1 VDVTGLGRSFF
12 ADPALIDAGQGNDSL
27 IVNL

>member
-1 VDVTGLGRSFF
+1 VDVAGLGRSFF
-12 ADPALIDAGQGNDSL
+12 ADAATTGRANDSL